1 MLKTKA
7 RATHMPKHDHEI
19 EPVRPS
25 AGGHPYRQRTKQ
37 WPGAHASGSHSAN
50 DTMQTS
56 LPGDNQRPLGLENLG
71 NTCFLNSV
79 VQCLASTP
87 PVARMCREHIHSSNC
102 TSQSHHC
109 IGCALE
115 PLLIDLCPHDGPT
128 SRRRP
133 TPGALVRLTA
143 NVIASHTPGQQEDA
157 HEFLRELL
165 DKVHSTMP
173 PDVGMQHIFVGQLHS
188 QTFCSGCGAR
198 PPKRENFLDLSLEIG
213 AEATVRGSLERF
225 AAVEHLCGNE
235 KYACG
240 VCDARVDARKQ
251 LRVHAPPQ
259 VLVLHLKRFGF
270 DVNTGRGTKLDQH
283 VRFDE
288 RVELAPFCT
297 EAYNASA
304 GDTAYELYALIVHE
318 GKTMQYGHYYC
329 FVKTAGVHWHKCN
342 DDKVAKTFR
351 ACPAWA

>member
-1 MLKTKA
+1 MNFCWNCSRHLCVAHFRGGRKASTPSLRKPLAGTIVIVTKA

-37 WPGAHASGSHSAN
+37 WPGAHASGSHSAH

-56 LPGDNQRPLGLENLG
+56 LPGDNQHPLGLENLG

-102 TSQSHHC
+102 TSPSHHC

-115 PLLIDLCPHDGPT
+115 QLLIDLCPHDGPT

-157 HEFLRELL
+157 HEFLRELF
-165 DKVHSTMP
+165 DKVHSTML
-173 PDVGMQHIFVGQLHS
+173 PDVEMQHIFGGQLHS
-188 QTFCSGCGAR
+188 QTFCSGCGVR

-240 VCDARVDARKQ
+240 VCDARVDARKR

-270 DVNTGRGTKLDQH
+270 DGPGH
-283 VRFDE
+283 
-288 RVELAPFCT
+288 
-297 EAYNASA
+297 EAGS
-304 GDTAYELYALIVHE
+304 TRPIR
-318 GKTMQYGHYYC
+318 
-329 FVKTAGVHWHKCN
+329 
-342 DDKVAKTFR
+342 R
-351 ACPAWA
+351 ACGARPFLHRSLQRLGRRHGVRALRAHRA